1 MKRYLILSTLVL
13 SGTAFAND
21 DPALPPAEAVER
33 AVDEH
38 PLVQAGLAR
47 SDAARELAR
56 GLRTGP
62 HEFTVS
68 GSYSQ
73 RRIDREG
80 EFNEYDAT
88 LERGIRLPGKAALDR
103 RAGEFGISAA
113 EYRVAETRHRAV
125 LLLNDI
131 WWDWLENHAEVE
143 AGEAAVANLTA
154 ALAAVERRIALQDAA
169 LVDADQARSALAT
182 ARVALE
188 QGRSR
193 TEIARSRLEVQFPSL
208 PLPVE
213 APELPDPVM
222 PLTGLGALRDQTLA
236 QDHGMPGAQAEA
248 DRQSTLAERARRD
261 RIADPTLGFRLFSER
276 GGAERGIGVVASIPI
291 GGAGRSAIA
300 GQAQAEARAA
310 TAEFAAAR
318 FTAQETATTGYAEAG
333 NSWTAWRSSLNA
345 RTSSKLAADR
355 LRQGYRLGGVELADL
370 LYAERQAQEALKAET
385 ATRAEALRA
394 ISRLRINAHDLW
406 PNNHDGVDR

>member
-1 MKRYLILSTLVL
+1 MKRHLILSTLVL
-13 SGTAFAND
+13 SVPAFAND
-21 DPALPPAEAVER
+21 HPALPPAEAVER

-56 GLRTGP
+56 GLRRGP

-80 EFNEYDAT
+80 EFSEYDAT

-103 RAGEFGISAA
+103 KVGEFGIAAA

-131 WWDWLENHAEVE
+131 WWDWLEAHAEVE

-193 TEIARSRLEVQFPSL
+193 TEIARSRLEVQFSSL

-222 PLTGLGALRDQTLA
+222 PLAGLGALRDQALT
-236 QDHGMPGAQAEA
+236 QDHGMPGAQAES
-248 DRQSTLAERARRD
+248 DRQTTLAERARRD

-300 GQAQAEARAA
+300 AQVQAEARVA

-333 NSWTAWRSSLNA
+333 NSWTAWRSSLDA

-355 LRQGYRLGGVELADL
+355 LRQGYRLGGTGLPSPRRRSLTHCHPSGSASP
-370 LYAERQAQEALKAET
+370 
-385 ATRAEALRA
+385 
-394 ISRLRINAHDLW
+394 ISTSAVRLE
-406 PNNHDGVDR
+406 